1 VPQPQVAYSNVSLT
15 PNITRVNV
23 PSVATS
29 VIEKYTSSTRFCM
42 ICNYVGKISPAL
54 QSRCTRFRF
63 SPLGEE
69 QIEPRLKFV
78 ASAEKL
84 NYTEDGMAACIKL
97 ANGDMRKCLNVLQAS
112 AMSFEIINEDAIY
125 TCTGNPLPSD
135 MEEALGWL
143 LNEDFKTARKNLL
156 ELKLSK
162 GLALTDLLREIYN
175 YGSLIEFPDQA
186 KMFFFNRL
194 AQIEYNVSLGTD
206 ENLQLSAVVGIFQH
220 IKEMCE
226 D

>member
-1 VPQPQVAYSNVSLT
+1 
-15 PNITRVNV
+15 
-23 PSVATS
+23 
-29 VIEKYTSSTRFCM
+29 
-42 ICNYVGKISPAL
+42 
-54 QSRCTRFRF
+54 
-63 SPLGEE
+63 
-69 QIEPRLKFV
+69 
-78 ASAEKL
+78 
-84 NYTEDGMAACIKL
+84 
-97 ANGDMRKCLNVLQAS
+97 
-112 AMSFEIINEDAIY
+112 MSFETIDEHAIY

-156 ELKLSK
+156 NLKLSK

-206 ENLQLSAVVGIFQH
+206 ENLQLSAVVGLFQH